1 MGDVSY
7 NKPLQPWI
15 DAESNNNDIYG
26 VNLNK
31 LSPELDRSMYDNRGK
46 YFDTFKFNK
55 QFDEYIKQQNALRL
69 KNDELKLQDINKIEN
84 VQIEPYNLTFNQI
97 LINTQDMWIKIFSF
111 NFSSFTVDDL
121 FYLSIS
127 LISFGLIYLFFYFL
141 FQ

>member
-55 QFDEYIKQQNALRL
+55 QFDEYIKEQNALRL

>member
-15 DAESNNNDIYG
+15 NAGSNNNDIYG
-26 VNLNK
+26 VDLNK

>member
-15 DAESNNNDIYG
+15 DKTPSNNDIYG
-26 VNLNK
+26 VDLNK